1 MVVLAVSWMA
11 HPGHEAEVAQIF
23 MKLQAASRQEPGCLM
38 YIVHRHRDDPRLFFI
53 YEQYRND
60 AAVEA
65 HRQSPHF
72 QEYAITALK
81 DVGERTQ
88 GELYLPL
95 DDDSRLDRR
104 RSH

>member
-1 MVVLAVSWMA
+1 MVVLAVIWMA
-11 HPGHEAEVAQIF
+11 NSGHEAEVAQIF
-23 MKLQAASRQEPGCLM
+23 MKLQEASRQEPGCLM
-38 YIVHRHRDDPRLFFI
+38 YIVHRHRTDPRIFFI

-60 AAVEA
+60 AALEA

-72 QEYAITALK
+72 QQYAIDELK
-81 DVGERTQ
+81 DIGERTQ

-104 RSH
+104 RTK

>member
-1 MVVLAVSWMA
+1 MIVLAVTWMA
-11 HPGHEAEVAQIF
+11 NPGHESEVAEVFI
-23 MKLQAASRQEPGCLM
+23 KLQAASRQEPGCLM
-38 YIVHRHRDDPRLFFI
+38 YIVHRHRTRPQLFFI

-60 AAVEA
+60 AALEA

-72 QEYAITALK
+72 QQYAIEALNGI
-81 DVGERTQ
+81 GERTQ

-104 RSH
+104 RTK